1 MCSSAYLPITRSG
14 RVESSRIASRLL
26 ESQVNPPLTHYD
38 PPQVLVAL
46 ELARIMQ
53 DIKGG
58 KAPEGLLTSLKTKLG
73 KHIKENYYLYQKE
86 LEQEIANIERI
97 QALKQQMYAL
107 AGSLLI
113 SVFIGI
119 SNFASR
125 YAYFDVM
132 GKNVAD

>member
-1 MCSSAYLPITRSG
+1 M
-14 RVESSRIASRLL
+14 
-26 ESQVNPPLTHYD
+26 
-38 PPQVLVAL
+38 AL

-58 KAPEGLLTSLKTKLG
+58 KAPEGLLTIFKKKLG

-86 LEQEIANIERI
+86 LEQEIAHVERI

-107 AGSLLI
+107 VGSLLI

>member
-1 MCSSAYLPITRSG
+1 M
-14 RVESSRIASRLL
+14 
-26 ESQVNPPLTHYD
+26 
-38 PPQVLVAL
+38 AL
-46 ELARIMQ
+46 ELARIMRV
-53 DIKGG
+53 IKGG